1 MEENK
6 KDLIENT
13 KIIFI
18 YGKEKVDGINRE
30 GEIEKIY
37 KEKEDTAHF
46 FYMKEYLKNHFLDE
60 KEIQNSVNIHDVN
73 SIFYEVQKKGHI
85 VFAENTSVKKHKTGI
100 LYYPINVTDNQKKSL
115 EKVRQEL
122 ENENYTVI
130 VLKNLHRSEEGVLK
144 GKQDI
149 GEAKNLKGLTAIES
163 EYEY

>member
-1 MEENK
+1 MQ
-6 KDLIENT
+6 
-13 KIIFI
+13 KIRQS
-18 YGKEKVDGINRE
+18 KNIN
-30 GEIEKIY
+30 
-37 KEKEDTAHF
+37 
-46 FYMKEYLKNHFLDE
+46 
-60 KEIQNSVNIHDVN
+60 
-73 SIFYEVQKKGHI
+73 
-85 VFAENTSVKKHKTGI
+85 
-100 LYYPINVTDNQKKSL
+100 YPINVTDNQKKSL